1 MPEHDWPQ
9 PSKNL
14 DNVLQDEHGPA
25 APSDPVRLVPGRSD
39 AELAADL
46 RKRAGEL
53 LAPVCALLDEALKHG
68 LLIQFDSINAQP
80 PLFRYQVNGL
90 RVVKHL

>member
-1 MPEHDWPQ
+1 M
-9 PSKNL
+9 
-14 DNVLQDEHGPA
+14 
-25 APSDPVRLVPGRSD
+25 
-39 AELAADL
+39 

-53 LAPVCALLDEALKHG
+53 LAPVCALLDEAMKHG